1 MSPLPDLRQRQ
12 PHLFRYELGL
22 LARHH
27 LHLRDSTSI
36 YPNAD
41 VSGKTLRPPAQTSLA
56 RRLSSI
62 GNLRAATFN
71 LAQTCGAYR
80 ADRARCVLLQTE
92 KDGRCSAARDFASHS
107 RRTSVRACVMC
118 VCAGLAVTSAAASLR
133 GFKRPAGTG
142 TQQNTEV
149 RFSCAL
155 KPIFE

>member
-1 MSPLPDLRQRQ
+1 MTTRQSSKRVEFTSPPDLRKRQ

-41 VSGKTLRPPAQTSLA
+41 VSGKTLRPPTQTSFA
-56 RRLSSI
+56 RRLSST
-62 GNLRAATFN
+62 GNLRVATFN

-80 ADRARCVLLQTE
+80 GDRARCVLLRTG

-107 RRTSVRACVMC
+107 RRTSVRD

-133 GFKRPAGTG
+133 GFKRPAVTE
-142 TQQNTEV
+142 TQKNT
-149 RFSCAL
+149 
-155 KPIFE
+155 